1 MMLQSGVDAI
11 GPGLANIVYNIQ
23 LESKSVTMNYLPLE
37 LMQLGQKVPLNVLPN
52 FGRYD
57 GYDACAWTYLREI
70 FNEITTGI
78 CVCATGLYRYLLV
91 CHPSYKVEDT
101 FYKKGAFVIAAIL
114 ILEIIAI
121 TADLAFN
128 NTYEYIDFAIDANYR
143 FQFHNT
149 KTIHERLQLDFKRSA
164 TMWF

>member
-1 MMLQSGVDAI
+1 MQCNSTRFTTGTFLNFLGFITNYPACRPAACKKFQQS
-11 GPGLANIVYNIQ
+11 
-23 LESKSVTMNYLPLE
+23 
-37 LMQLGQKVPLNVLPN
+37 QLG
-52 FGRYD
+52 
-57 GYDACAWTYLREI
+57 CAWTYLREI

-128 NTYEYIDFAIDANYR
+128 NTYEYIDFAGANYR
-143 FQFHNT
+143 FQIHNT
-149 KTIHERLQLDFKRSA
+149 KTIS
-164 TMWF
+164 